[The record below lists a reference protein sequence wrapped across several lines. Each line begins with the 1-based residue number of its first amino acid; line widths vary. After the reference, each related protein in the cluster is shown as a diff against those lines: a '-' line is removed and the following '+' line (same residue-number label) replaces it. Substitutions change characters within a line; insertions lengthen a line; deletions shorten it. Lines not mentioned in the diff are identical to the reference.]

1 MSKKKNIPPPPPIKS
16 LYDNISVK
24 INMRDLEK
32 NQESLSETMKK
43 LSEYLKDNPIG
54 RNALVHNLPKSTTIS
69 RQQAIRNIND
79 SYQKEKLVLVLGA
92 GVSLEFGVPSWGL
105 LLQNLMV
112 HTIKEENNV
121 SNVLSKLFN
130 DIFTPNPLIA
140 GRYLQDY
147 FENNDSSFESMV
159 RDVLYSTIDKEKD
172 SELLSEIVRICVAPG
187 KSPNL
192 DSIITYNFDDILEYK
207 LRETGME
214 IPYKSVFGVG
224 IEIKNG
230 ELPIYH
236 VHGYLPESEKL
247 NDSHKITFGENN
259 YHQQYSD
266 IYSWNNIVQINKF
279 RENTCVF
286 IGSSLTDPNIR
297 RLLDI
302 ALKQKGNKRK
312 HHYIFKKKIDN
323 KSISEKL
330 KKILNTPEILN
341 NKNNAGLDFDQT
353 IELLTD
359 IYERFEENDS
369 ASFGVQTIWVNDW
382 DEIPII
388 LKKMRENVA

>member
-1 MSKKKNIPPPPPIKS
+1 M
-16 LYDNISVK
+16 
-24 INMRDLEK
+24 EK
-32 NQESLSETMKK
+32 NDSSEKKIFFYNEILKNGLNYQESIKRLAESLINTNINYISFIE
-43 LSEYLKDNPIG
+43 
-54 RNALVHNLPKSTTIS
+54 NLPKSNTIS
-69 RQQAIRNIND
+69 KKQSLKNIGN
-79 SYQKEKLVLVLGA
+79 SYQNEKLVLVLGA
-92 GVSLEFGVPSWGL
+92 GVSLEFGVPSWNL

-112 HTIKEENNV
+112 HTIKKENNV
-121 SNVLSKLFN
+121 SSVLSKLFN

-147 FENNDSSFESMV
+147 FENNDSSFELMV
-159 RDVLYSTIDKEKD
+159 REVLYSKIDKDID
-172 SELLSEIVRICVAPG
+172 SELLNEIVKICVSPG

-207 LRETGME
+207 LIKTGLE
-214 IPYKSVFGVG
+214 IPFKSIYGLG

-236 VHGYLPESEKL
+236 VHGFLPENKKL
-247 NDSHKITFGENN
+247 TDSNKITFGESN

-266 IYSWNNIVQINKF
+266 LYSWNNMVQINKF

-312 HHYIFKKKIDN
+312 HHYIFKIKIDD
-323 KSISEKL
+323 KQLSEKL
-330 KKILNTPEILN
+330 KKILESPEIIN
-341 NKNNAGLDFDQT
+341 NKNNAGLDFDET
-353 IELLTD
+353 IKLLTE

-369 ASFGVQTIWVNDW
+369 SSFGVQTIWIDKY
-382 DEIPII
+382 DEIPDI
-388 LKKMRENVA
+388 LKKIRETVA

>member
-1 MSKKKNIPPPPPIKS
+1 MAKKKNITLPPPPKS
-16 LYDNISVK
+16 KYDFPNLNIN
-24 INMRDLEK
+24 IRELEK
-32 NQESLSETMKK
+32 NQESISETFKK
-43 LSEYLKDNPIG
+43 FADYFKENQIA
-54 RNALVHNLPKSTTIS
+54 RNTFVHNLPKSTTIS

-92 GVSLEFGVPSWGL
+92 GVSLEFGVPSWGI

-130 DIFTPNPLIA
+130 DIFAPNPLIA

-159 RDVLYSTIDKEKD
+159 RDVLYSTIDKDRD
-172 SELLSEIVRICVAPG
+172 SELLSEIVKICVAPG

-192 DSIITYNFDDILEYK
+192 DSIVTYNFDDILEYK
-207 LRETGME
+207 LEKTEME
-214 IPYKSVFGVG
+214 IPYKSVFGIG

-247 NDSHKITFGENN
+247 SDSNKITFGENN

-302 ALKQKGNKRK
+302 ALRQKGNKRK

-323 KSISEKL
+323 KSLSEKL
-330 KKILNTPEILN
+330 KKTLNTPEILN
-341 NKNNAGLDFDQT
+341 NKNNAGLDFDET

-382 DEIPII
+382 DEIPKI
-388 LKKMRENVA
+388 LKKMRENVT

>member
-1 MSKKKNIPPPPPIKS
+1 MAKKKRIPPPPPKS
-16 LYDNISVK
+16 KFDYSNLNI
-24 INMRDLEK
+24 NFRELEK
-32 NQESLSETMKK
+32 NQESISETFKK
-43 LSEYLKDNPIG
+43 FVEYFSENQIA
-54 RNALVHNLPKSTTIS
+54 RNTIVHNLPKSTTIS
-69 RQQAIRNIND
+69 KQQATRNIND
-79 SYQKEKLVLVLGA
+79 AYQKEKLVLVLGA
-92 GVSLEFGVPSWGL
+92 GVSLEFGIPSWGL

-159 RDVLYSTIDKEKD
+159 RDVLYSTIDKDKD
-172 SELLSEIVRICVAPG
+172 SELLSEIVKICVAPG

-207 LRETGME
+207 LEKTEME
-214 IPYKSVFGVG
+214 IPYKSVFGIG

-236 VHGYLPESEKL
+236 VHGYLPESSKL
-247 NDSHKITFGENN
+247 SDANKITFGENN

-302 ALKQKGNKRK
+302 ALRQKGNKRK
-312 HHYIFKKKIDN
+312 HHYIFKKKIDI
-323 KSISEKL
+323 KYLSGKL

-341 NKNNAGLDFDQT
+341 NKNNAGLDFDET
-353 IELLTD
+353 IKLLID

-369 ASFGVQTIWVNDW
+369 ASFGVQTIWINDW
-382 DEIPII
+382 IEIPKI